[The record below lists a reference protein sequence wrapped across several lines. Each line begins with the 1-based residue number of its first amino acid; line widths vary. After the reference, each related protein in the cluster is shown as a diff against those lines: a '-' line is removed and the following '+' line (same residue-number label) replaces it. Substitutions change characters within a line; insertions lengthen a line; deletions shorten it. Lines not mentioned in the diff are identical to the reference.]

1 MARQSPETGEARTG
15 ESAATPEPPAAPRRK
30 IDFQGTLF
38 GSTLAKVF
46 TALDPMAVGAVL
58 DVRTNDP

>member
-1 MARQSPETGEARTG
+1 MAKQTPETGEARAG
-15 ESAATPEPPAAPRRK
+15 ESAATPEPLAAPRRM
-30 IDFQGTLF
+30 IAFQGTLF

-46 TALDPMAVGAVL
+46 SALDPMAVGAVL